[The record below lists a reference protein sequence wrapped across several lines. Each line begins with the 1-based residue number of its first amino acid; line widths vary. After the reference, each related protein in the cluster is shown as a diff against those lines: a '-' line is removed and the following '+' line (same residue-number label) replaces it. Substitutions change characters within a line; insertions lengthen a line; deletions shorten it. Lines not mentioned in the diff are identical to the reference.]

1 MEPRFQTSFIP
12 KKPLSPDDHRAGR
25 RVVGFF
31 SLGSLIIFISVLAL
45 SVGVFLYQQFLLQ
58 NINAMKRSLDR
69 ARAAFEPSLIA
80 ELRRLDTRIET
91 AKKLIGVHVAATPV
105 FHLLELN
112 TLQNVRFSDF
122 SYTATGGD
130 SVSITMKGE
139 ARSFSAIAL
148 QADLLASRREVKDPV
163 FSNLTPDKGGLV
175 AFSFSGNIDP
185 RVVLYQSTLDTTP
198 PASPTTPNPVTGAS
212 ETGTTGTTTSGQ

>member
-12 KKPLSPDDHRAGR
+12 KKPLSPDARRPGHR
-25 RVVGFF
+25 VIGFF
-31 SLGSLIIFISVLAL
+31 SLGSLIIFVSVIAL

-58 NINAMKRSLDR
+58 NISSMKRSLDR

-80 ELRRLDTRIET
+80 ELKRLDSRIET
-91 AKKLIGVHVAATPV
+91 VKKLIGAHAAATPV
-105 FHLLELN
+105 FRLLELN

-122 SYTATGGD
+122 NYTSSGPDT
-130 SVSITMKGE
+130 VSITMKGE

-148 QADLLASRREVKDPV
+148 QADLLASRREIRDPV

-175 AFSFSGNIDP
+175 AFVFSGNLDP
-185 RVVLYQSTLDTTP
+185 RIVLYQSTLDNTA
-198 PASPTTPNPVTGAS
+198 PASSTTANPIESTP
-212 ETGTTGTTTSGQ
+212 ETPRTGTTTPGQ